1 MCGRFVIAGNKA
13 DLIDAFEVD
22 ESVEGEREIEPSWN
36 VAPTDTVQLVVEHLD
51 PGTGELTRRL
61 ETARWGLIPSW
72 AKSAA
77 VGSRMI
83 NARSET
89 VLEKPSFRAAA
100 LKRRGIVP
108 ADGYYEWRKNDDGS
122 KTPIYLHGPDGS
134 HLGFAGLYEF
144 WRDPATSSESEPK
157 GHWVV
162 SCTIITRPASDA
174 LGEIH
179 DRTPVIVPPE
189 LRAEWLDPRQD
200 TRPAVQE
207 LLDAIP
213 DPHLVPRLVGPRV
226 GSVRNNGPDLIDPVP
241 GDTPDTAADA
251 GQQTL
256 L

>member
-22 ESVEGEREIEPSWN
+22 ESVEDELEPSWN
-36 VAPTDTVQLVVEHLD
+36 VAPTDTVQLVVERLD
-51 PGTGELTRRL
+51 PETGELTRRL

-72 AKSAA
+72 AKSAS

-89 VLEKPSFRAAA
+89 LLEKPSFRAAA
-100 LKRRGIVP
+100 LKRRGLVP

-122 KTPIYLHGPDGS
+122 KTPVYLHGGDCS

-144 WRDPATSSESEPK
+144 WRDPATASESEPK
-157 GHWVV
+157 GRWVV

-213 DPHLVPRLVGPRV
+213 DPHLIPRVVGPRV
-226 GSVRNNGPDLIDPVP
+226 GSVRNNGPDLIEPLPDDP
-241 GDTPDTAADA
+241 TADA

>member
-13 DLIDAFEVD
+13 DLIDAFDVD
-22 ESVEGEREIEPSWN
+22 ESLVDEVEPSWN
-36 VAPTDTVQLVVEHLD
+36 VAPTNTVQLVVERLD
-51 PGTGELTRRL
+51 PDTGELTRRL
-61 ETARWGLIPSW
+61 EPARWGLIPSW

-77 VGSRMI
+77 VGARMI

-108 ADGYYEWRKNDDGS
+108 ADGYYEWRKNADGS
-122 KTPIYLHGPDGS
+122 KTPLYLHDPDGAA
-134 HLGFAGLYEF
+134 LGFAGLYEF
-144 WRDPATSSESEPK
+144 WRDPATASDEHPQGS
-157 GHWVV
+157 WVV

-179 DRTPVIVPPE
+179 DRTPVIVPPV
-189 LRAEWLDPRQD
+189 LRGDWLDPRND
-200 TRPAVQE
+200 SRPAVQE

-213 DPHLVPRLVGPRV
+213 DPHLVPRRVGTRV
-226 GSVRNNGPDLIDPVP
+226 GSVRNNGPELIEPLP
-241 GDTPDTAADA
+241 GDVTAD
-251 GQQTL
+251 GEQQML